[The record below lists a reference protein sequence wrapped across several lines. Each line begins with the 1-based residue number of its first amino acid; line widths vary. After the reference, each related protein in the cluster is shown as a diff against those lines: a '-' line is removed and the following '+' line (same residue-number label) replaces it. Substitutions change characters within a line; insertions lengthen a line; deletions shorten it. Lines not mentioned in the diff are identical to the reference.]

1 MHLWGF
7 RRAGIQIWD
16 FWMLKMSDTGNHN
29 ESSPIP
35 NSVETVIPKPSKPCV
50 TLQAICERCVYFAV
64 QRIFPRRGS
73 MTRSHP
79 QPSPFGS
86 VHVLQLGTIK
96 QGFLLN
102 ISVKILDLTLVLI
115 WPLPESIIFSKNA
128 WWCNSSDL
136 MIYTVKQEQTLL
148 SLIERCWNFDMLTFT
163 DVNVIF
169 PVIEFWVVA
178 SQNMDLFRFEEIV
191 EMEAACD

>member
-1 MHLWGF
+1 MGKTPHLNMKNWAPGMHLWGF

-16 FWMLKMSDTGNHN
+16 LWMLKMSDTGNHN

-50 TLQAICERCVYFAV
+50 TLQDICERCVYFAV

-86 VHVLQLGTIK
+86 VHVLLLGTIK

-115 WPLPESIIFSKNA
+115 CILQILKVKWSLYHAYGRWP
-128 WWCNSSDL
+128 NSVEV
-136 MIYTVKQEQTLL
+136 ICTLVQCTL
-148 SLIERCWNFDMLTFT
+148 H
-163 DVNVIF
+163 
-169 PVIEFWVVA
+169 
-178 SQNMDLFRFEEIV
+178 
-191 EMEAACD
+191 

>member
-1 MHLWGF
+1 MQFTRFIRKVFATKILLSGKF
-7 RRAGIQIWD
+7 LL
-16 FWMLKMSDTGNHN
+16 FVTL
-29 ESSPIP
+29 IP
-35 NSVETVIPKPSKPCV
+35 NSVKTVIPKPSKPCV

-115 WPLPESIIFSKNA
+115 CILQILK
-128 WWCNSSDL
+128 
-136 MIYTVKQEQTLL
+136 VKW
-148 SLIERCWNFDMLTFT
+148 SLNHTYGR
-163 DVNVIF
+163 
-169 PVIEFWVVA
+169 
-178 SQNMDLFRFEEIV
+178 
-191 EMEAACD
+191 

>member
-1 MHLWGF
+1 VENPTFKNEKIELLVCINEILGELVF
-7 RRAGIQIWD
+7 KYGI
-16 FWMLKMSDTGNHN
+16 SGNHN

-35 NSVETVIPKPSKPCV
+35 NSVETVIPKRSKPCV

-115 WPLPESIIFSKNA
+115 WPLPESIIVLPEVSPY
-128 WWCNSSDL
+128 CRS
-136 MIYTVKQEQTLL
+136 
-148 SLIERCWNFDMLTFT
+148 
-163 DVNVIF
+163 
-169 PVIEFWVVA
+169 
-178 SQNMDLFRFEEIV
+178 
-191 EMEAACD
+191 

>member
-29 ESSPIP
+29 ETSPIP
-35 NSVETVIPKPSKPCV
+35 NSVETVIPKPCKPCV

-96 QGFLLN
+96 QGFVLN
-102 ISVKILDLTLVLI
+102 ISVKILDSSINLHITDPENKVVIKSYIWKMTKQCGGYMHTCTVYTTLKI
-115 WPLPESIIFSKNA
+115 
-128 WWCNSSDL
+128 
-136 MIYTVKQEQTLL
+136 
-148 SLIERCWNFDMLTFT
+148 
-163 DVNVIF
+163 
-169 PVIEFWVVA
+169 
-178 SQNMDLFRFEEIV
+178 
-191 EMEAACD
+191 

>member
-1 MHLWGF
+1 
-7 RRAGIQIWD
+7 
-16 FWMLKMSDTGNHN
+16 MSDTGNHN

-86 VHVLQLGTIK
+86 VHVLQQGTFKHILIK
-96 QGFLLN
+96 YFRQDSE
-102 ISVKILDLTLVLI
+102 IDSIDLH
-115 WPLPESIIFSKNA
+115 N
-128 WWCNSSDL
+128 NG
-136 MIYTVKQEQTLL
+136 
-148 SLIERCWNFDMLTFT
+148 
-163 DVNVIF
+163 IF
-169 PVIEFWVVA
+169 PVIEF
-178 SQNMDLFRFEEIV
+178 
-191 EMEAACD
+191 

>member
-1 MHLWGF
+1 MHSWGF

-35 NSVETVIPKPSKPCV
+35 NSVETVIPKPSKP

-64 QRIFPRRGS
+64 QRIFPRQGS

-86 VHVLQLGTIK
+86 VHVLQLGTMK

-115 WPLPESIIFSKNA
+115 WPLPESIIFPTCTVYTTLKSKYA
-128 WWCNSSDL
+128 WKLTGMQIS
-136 MIYTVKQEQTLL
+136 
-148 SLIERCWNFDMLTFT
+148 NFRYANIDFFKTPH
-163 DVNVIF
+163 I
-169 PVIEFWVVA
+169 
-178 SQNMDLFRFEEIV
+178 
-191 EMEAACD
+191 

>member
-1 MHLWGF
+1 
-7 RRAGIQIWD
+7 
-16 FWMLKMSDTGNHN
+16 MLKMSDTGNHN

-50 TLQAICERCVYFAV
+50 TLQANCERCVYFAV

-86 VHVLQLGTIK
+86 VHVLKLETIK

-102 ISVKILDLTLVLI
+102 ISVKILDLTLVKILDLTLVLI

-128 WWCNSSDL
+128 WWCDSSDL
-136 MIYTVKQEQTLL
+136 MIYTDKQGQTLL

-163 DVNVIF
+163 DMNVIF
-169 PVIEFWVVA
+169 PVIEFWVVV
-178 SQNMDLFRFEEIV
+178 SQNMDLFRHWKWGKHY
-191 EMEAACD
+191 